1 MIRVA
6 AHYLWKVPLC
16 ALAYMVGMVGGGVL
30 LPSLGMKLPD
40 MPAQADPQL
49 VALYTL
55 IATVAV
61 AAATGPVACA
71 IRGRYAARGLA
82 LFLFA
87 AVCLSINTAIEA
99 SIFTKVAGL
108 PVAALGILP
117 ALLLAA
123 TAALVF
129 RPGKKGET
137 VLRSLRRFFA
147 SHSAGQWAWR
157 ILAAILAFPIIYFA
171 FGMPVGLLVGE
182 YYRQEQFGLTLPPLG
197 TVIVVQLVRSVLFLA
212 ATFPI
217 VALWSGSRLR
227 LVLALGAALFV
238 FVGLFGMIQAHW
250 LPAHIRAVHTV
261 EILADSTVYALA
273 LAALLFV
280 PGGNGNRCPSRSSL
294 G

>member
-1 MIRVA
+1 MRVA
-6 AHYLWKVPLC
+6 VHYLWKVPLC
-16 ALAYMVGMVGGGVL
+16 VLAYMVGMVAGGVL

-49 VALYTL
+49 VMLYTL
-55 IATVAV
+55 IATAAV

-71 IRGRYAARGLA
+71 IRGRYAVRWLA

-87 AVCLSINTAIEA
+87 AVCLSINTGIEA

-108 PVAALGILP
+108 PVAVFGILP

-123 TAALVF
+123 AAALVF
-129 RPGKKGET
+129 RPEAKGAG
-137 VLRSLRRFFA
+137 VSWGLGPFLA
-147 SHSAGQWAWR
+147 SRSAGQWAWR

-171 FGMPVGLLVGE
+171 FGMPVGVLIGD
-182 YYRQEQFGLTLPPLG
+182 YYRQEQFGLILPPLG

-217 VALWSGSRLR
+217 VALWSGSRRR

-261 EILADSTVYALA
+261 EFLADSMVYALA
-273 LAALLFV
+273 LAGLLFV
-280 PGGNGNRCPSRSSL
+280 PAQAEKRCPTSGSL

>member
-1 MIRVA
+1 MRVA
-6 AHYLWKVPLC
+6 VHYLWKVPLC
-16 ALAYMVGMVGGGVL
+16 VLAYMVGMVGGGVL
-30 LPSLGMKLPD
+30 LPWLGMKMPD

-55 IATVAV
+55 IATVAI
-61 AAATGPVACA
+61 AAAVGPVARA
-71 IRGRYAARGLA
+71 IRGRYAVRWLA

-87 AVCLSINTAIEA
+87 AVCLSINTGIEA

-129 RPGKKGET
+129 RPGKNGET
-137 VLRSLRRFFA
+137 ESRSLGQFFA

-171 FGMPVGLLVGE
+171 FGMPVGVLIGD
-182 YYRQEQFGLTLPPLG
+182 YYRQEQFGLILPPLG

-217 VALWSGSRLR
+217 VALWLGSRRR
-227 LVLALGAALFV
+227 LILALGAALFV

-261 EILADSTVYALA
+261 EFLADSMAYALA
-273 LAALLFV
+273 LAGLLFV
-280 PGGNGNRCPSRSSL
+280 PAQGEKRCPASGSL